1 MTVTIIAAI
10 ADNGIIGRDNDVPW
24 HLPADLQRF
33 KALTTGHVVVMG
45 RKTFDSIDRR
55 PLPNRR
61 CIVVSHNPDYSAE
74 GVETATSVNEAV
86 DRAAGE
92 DVFIAGG
99 RAIYEEGLKLAD
111 EMQLTR
117 IHAQVDGDISF
128 PAFATG
134 DWDLVRSDSHAP
146 DEKHS
151 HSFTFE
157 HYKRRPL

>member
-10 ADNGIIGRDNDVPW
+10 ADNGVIGRDNDVPW

-117 IHAQVDGDISF
+117 VHAQVDGDISF

-134 DWDLVRSDSHAP
+134 DWDLVRSESHAS

-151 HSFTFE
+151 YSFTFE